1 MSRFAFIVAVSI
13 AGTIILP
20 GGSLAAQGGTP
31 AAGTQTTASCTD
43 VTPRDAQFFQ
53 SLATPAAATPPG
65 NTSASG
71 ATPAPFAMPEG
82 EPADDATI
90 TELTTLYQQLV
101 DCLNQGDYLRAY
113 ALYSDDYLLRNLS
126 QDQIAGMAATPVA
139 AEESQRVSFGGV
151 LDARMLEDGRVGAL
165 VTTHSEQAGDLIV
178 FTIVRREGDQLLIDD
193 EQVVEAEIQATPA
206 A

>member
-1 MSRFAFIVAVSI
+1 
-13 AGTIILP
+13 
-20 GGSLAAQGGTP
+20 
-31 AAGTQTTASCTD
+31 
-43 VTPRDAQFFQ
+43 
-53 SLATPAAATPPG
+53 
-65 NTSASG
+65 
-71 ATPAPFAMPEG
+71 MPEG
-82 EPADDATI
+82 EPADDATV

-126 QDQIAGMAATPVA
+126 QDQIAGMAATPVPTD
-139 AEESQRVSFGGV
+139 ESQRVSFGGV

-165 VTTHSEQAGDLIV
+165 VTTRNAQTGDLII

-193 EQVVEAEIQATPA
+193 EEVVETEMQATPA

>member
-1 MSRFAFIVAVSI
+1 MSRFTLLVALSI
-13 AGTIILP
+13 AGTTILP
-20 GGSLAAQGGTP
+20 GGALAAQEATP
-31 AAGTQTTASCTD
+31 AAGAQATASCAD

-65 NTSASG
+65 NEPTSG
-71 ATPAPFAMPEG
+71 ATPTPFAMPEG
-82 EPADDATI
+82 EPADDATV

-139 AEESQRVSFGGV
+139 AEESQRVSFGGI
-151 LDARMLEDGRVGAL
+151 LDARTLEDGRVAAL
-165 VTTHSEQAGDLIV
+165 ITTHSEQAGDLIV

-193 EQVVEAEIQATPA
+193 EQVVESEIQATPA